1 MAIPYLNGFFVK
13 PSYAN
18 SLGVVI
24 FTDGINE
31 LSPNQQQCEAY
42 GYTYDKATGTCTAF
56 TYSARMGSNIIN
68 ENNSIQGSGNSTETG
83 TNNTYI
89 MGERNIVRGDSRNNI
104 IIGDSNEIA
113 SGVNNA
119 SVLGNYGIAQRP
131 GEVVIGGGGFT
142 GAGKGYAQSSVITLT
157 GVTTNEDTTPL
168 YVNGD
173 SNVTTIARNAGAKL
187 YTSFKS
193 QLIGVRTGGTAAGAE
208 GDRIFL
214 TSTGIINLAILDES
228 TAVVVSRGTVT
239 GWTGNVTFSGS
250 DMEFS
255 VTGAGVAHLTFM
267 KCNIKK

>member
-89 MGERNIVRGDSRNNI
+89 MG
-104 IIGDSNEIA
+104 EIA

-255 VTGAGVAHLTFM
+255 VTGVADM
-267 KCNIKK
+267 NISWSCTLNLYEMQY